1 MVFSVSILAERYFW
15 ALPDD
20 TMQHMILTIIKGLD
34 IVQNLSIIL
43 RDNLNGCKLNRIT
56 NNEILFSFI
65 FLVPLK
71 DVFRNFSFITNKL
84 MRDYGVSPGII
95 ELLKQGRLFKD
106 PIVSLISFKF

>member
-1 MVFSVSILAERYFW
+1 
-15 ALPDD
+15 
-20 TMQHMILTIIKGLD
+20 MQHMILTIIKGLD